1 MPEFESSPKSR
12 LPSLCLDYGVDEQL
26 CGDSFSFSERGMR
39 FISRWQFSLGT
50 QLSVACVWPHARLG
64 TSRVT
69 LEGIVVWCERT
80 RDAEEAAFETTV
92 LFLELP
98 DELRQSIREF
108 SFQLERPGTPR
119 AASK

>member
-1 MPEFESSPKSR
+1 MPEFESAPKCR
-12 LPSLCLDYGVDEQL
+12 FPSLCLDYGVDEQL
-26 CGDSFSFSERGMR
+26 CDNSLSFSERGMR

-69 LEGIVVWCERT
+69 LEGIVVWCGRI
-80 RDAEEAAFETTV
+80 RDVEEPAFDTTV

-98 DELRQSIREF
+98 DELRQSLREF
-108 SFQLERPGTPR
+108 SFQLERG
-119 AASK
+119 